1 MEMLVPFF
9 FVIFTVSVQSQPA
22 AQGAASIADLISQ
35 AEGGKA
41 SDSFSGKWSRST
53 FLENAINH
61 FYLLDAL

>member
-41 SDSFSGKWSRST
+41 SDSFSGK
-53 FLENAINH
+53 
-61 FYLLDAL
+61 